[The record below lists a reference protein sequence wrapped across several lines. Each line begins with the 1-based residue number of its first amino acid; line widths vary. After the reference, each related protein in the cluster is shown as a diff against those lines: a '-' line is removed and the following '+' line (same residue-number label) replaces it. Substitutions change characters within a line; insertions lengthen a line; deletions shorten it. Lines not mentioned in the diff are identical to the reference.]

1 MQSSRALGALLVITA
16 AAAGPAPLRAQ
27 TRYRVTRDG
36 EWMHQTANGKRLAR
50 LAQGALVDGGD
61 VQGDWAAITVDGWI
75 WTASVGATTRDSFDL
90 AVIKPLGENLRS
102 APKGALLANLTQG
115 FLLKKVGGVAGW
127 THVQRRGWVLRAAL
141 EAVGQVS
148 SSVSSAVPDTGA
160 ARAAGNPAPQDT
172 GARPDSVTADASR
185 TLSAKRTT
193 VYRAPEGPIAGTVT
207 AETPLRVLGRS
218 GDWSRVQIEGWV
230 KTSDVMAT
238 PPGVLVG
245 VSAAELRADPQRYTG
260 QVVRWRLQ
268 FIAIQTADDMRA
280 DIPEG
285 ATYILARGP
294 VPERGFVYVIVP
306 DAKKAAVGALAPLT
320 ALDVIARV
328 RAGRSRFTGNPVV
341 ELLSF
346 EVEQ

>member
-1 MQSSRALGALLVITA
+1 MQSSRALGALLVVTA
-16 AAAGPAPLRAQ
+16 AAAGPAPLSAQ

-36 EWMHQTANGKRLAR
+36 EWIHQTANGKRLAR
-50 LAQGALVDGGD
+50 LALGALVDGGD
-61 VQGDWAAITVDGWI
+61 VQGDWTAITVDGWI
-75 WTASVGATTRDSFDL
+75 WTGSVGSTTRDGFDL

-102 APKGALLANLTQG
+102 TPKGAIIASLTQG
-115 FLLKKVGGVAGW
+115 FLLKKVGDVPGW
-127 THVQRRGWVLRAAL
+127 THVQRQGWVLRAAL
-141 EAVGQVS
+141 APVGQVS
-148 SSVSSAVPDTGA
+148 SSVSSAVPESA
-160 ARAAGNPAPQDT
+160 AASAPPRVAPQDT
-172 GARPDSVTADASR
+172 TTRPDSTAADASR

-193 VYRAPEGPIAGTVT
+193 LYRAPEGPIAGAVT
-207 AETPLRVLGRS
+207 PETPLRILGRS
-218 GDWSRVQIEGWV
+218 GDWSRVELEGWV
-230 KTSDVMAT
+230 KSSDIMAT

-260 QVVRWRLQ
+260 QVVRWHLQ
-268 FIAIQTADDMRA
+268 FIALQTADDMRA

-285 ATYILARGP
+285 ATYFLARGP

-320 ALDVIARV
+320 DLDVTARV

-346 EVEQ
+346 EVQQ